1 MKTQPFKDVNGED
14 ILMLTIKL
22 PDDLAHKRELRLPRT
37 WVRTN
42 EEIEKIWPEG
52 DDADGGGGGGG
63 AAAANSQPR
72 TTRSRKDED
81 IDDRTARRKRQVLAA
96 QERAAKKQTPA
107 SAKEPAPP
115 KEGAAPVAAEAA
127 DGGAAEA
134 LEAAPA
140 HGPCEVLCNEVWVPR
155 TTPPWRPGGSPV
167 QRAFPSQSAR
177 KVIVPDSDAK
187 PAAEAEAGDVTVAAA
202 TDPNAVTPGV
212 TTVPIAVAA
221 GGGRLPKAAESKPGE
236 VKSPIVVDD
245 LQGGVDSGGDGV
257 EEATRATTSPGE
269 VGPGA
274 TGEAMPSRLSMHSS
288 EADPAGSAE
297 RSPPAENAHAT
308 PASATAGAAPAT
320 AEEEPIVVPGPG
332 ALNLRLRAASTLG
345 DHLIAGAYL
354 PAMSASKHAAYFAS
368 VNVRAHNRARKPDDA
383 MRPRK
388 NPDAADGGGE
398 RDTGELRDEDA
409 RVPDAQKGKG
419 PQTGGI
425 RPREVRVERS
435 MKHPKV

>member
-22 PDDLAHKRELRLPRT
+22 PDELAHIRELRLPRP

-52 DDADGGGGGGG
+52 D
-63 AAAANSQPR
+63 AAANSQPR
-72 TTRSRKDED
+72 TTRSRKDEVM
-81 IDDRTARRKRQVLAA
+81 DDRTARRKRQALAA
-96 QERAAKKQTPA
+96 QERANKKQTPA
-107 SAKEPAPP
+107 PAKEPAPP

-167 QRAFPSQSAR
+167 QRAFPSQRER
-177 KVIVPDSDAK
+177 KVIEPDSDAK

-221 GGGRLPKAAESKPGE
+221 GGRRLPEDAESKPGE
-236 VKSPIVVDD
+236 VKRPILVDD

-274 TGEAMPSRLSMHSS
+274 TGEAMPSRLSMHLS

-297 RSPPAENAHAT
+297 RSTPAENAHAT
-308 PASATAGAAPAT
+308 PASATADAAPAT
-320 AEEEPIVVPGPG
+320 GEEEPIVSPG
-332 ALNLRLRAASTLG
+332 AVNLRLRAASTLG
-345 DHLIAGAYL
+345 DHLIAGADL
-354 PAMSASKHAAYFAS
+354 PAMSASKHAALFAS

-398 RDTGELRDEDA
+398 RDTGELRDKDA